1 MTEQIK
7 DRRTNKLAGAGEKR
21 EKTEGEFYYLDRQNL
36 KVSICGQKRDLKFRL
51 KLK

>member
-7 DRRTNKLAGAGEKR
+7 EKRTNKLTGADEKKR
-21 EKTEGEFYYLDRQNL
+21 KDEGEFYYLDRQNL
-36 KVSICGQKRDLKFRL
+36 KVSICGQKGDLKFRL